1 MVLDELTPSRY
12 FFGSLLAASVVLSL
26 FTYPPSGVLAI
37 GAAGCVLL
45 VVTEGLEDYIGP
57 MTIVALTVLAT
68 VTVLS
73 ASLCVVRRRTESRFR
88 RVQAV
93 AEAVQLALL
102 RPLPERIGSLRLA
115 GFYRAA
121 DDEAL
126 IGGDLYSVRPT
137 PFGIRAIVGDVKGKG
152 ISATQTVATVISS
165 FQEAA
170 LLHPS
175 LSQVAERIDVAL
187 QLDRDNPPM
196 EPMGDGRPAYMPGD
210 APGPADEVFA
220 TAVLLEFSE
229 DACAVRILDR
239 GHQPLLAVQHGA
251 ASVVET
257 DHSLPLGMG
266 DLLPTPPRTVTHT
279 LAPGDILIAYSDGV
293 TEARDGAGTFYPLRE
308 RLQDHCA
315 GRAWPISP
323 HGSRHLPG
331 GGRRPVGAHP
341 GRRPRRHRVPTRRPA
356 RRGLAPAGR
365 RPGVS
370 LTPRSGD
377 PAHAMTRHPDTP
389 RSQPAR
395 RAAWVRCTQ
404 AAHSLV
410 GRR

>member
-1 MVLDELTPSRY
+1 MLLDQVTPPRY
-12 FFGSLLAASVVLSL
+12 FFASLLTASVVLSL
-26 FTYPPSGVLAI
+26 FTYPPFGVLAI

-45 VVTEGLEDYIGP
+45 VVTEAIEDYIGP
-57 MTIVALTVLAT
+57 MTIVALTVLPA

-73 ASLCVVRRRTESRFR
+73 TSLCVVRRRAEKRFH

-102 RPLPERIGSLRLA
+102 RPLPERIGPLRLA

-137 PFGIRAIVGDVKGKG
+137 PFGTRVIVGDVKGKG

-196 EPMGDGRPAYMPGD
+196 EPMGGDRPAYMAEGT
-210 APGPADEVFA
+210 PGPADEVFA
-220 TAVLLEFSE
+220 TAVLLEFSA

-239 GHQPLLAVQHGA
+239 GHQPLLTIRHGT

-266 DLLPTPPRTVTHT
+266 DLLTAPPRTVTHP
-279 LAPGDILIAYSDGV
+279 LNPGDILIAYSDGV
-293 TEARDGAGTFYPLRE
+293 TEARDSAGTFYPLRE

-315 GRAWPISP
+315 DSAGPISP
-323 HGSRHLPG
+323 TRLVTFLEEDVA
-331 GGRRPVGAHP
+331 RWA
-341 GRRPRRHRVPTRRPA
+341 PTLGDDLVA
-356 RRGLAPAGR
+356 IAFQSAP
-365 RPGVS
+365 
-370 LTPRSGD
+370 SGD
-377 PAHAMTRHPDTP
+377 A
-389 RSQPAR
+389 
-395 RAAWVRCTQ
+395 
-404 AAHSLV
+404 
-410 GRR
+410 

>member
-323 HGSRHLPG
+323 TGLVTFLEEDVARWAPTLGDDLVAIAFQPAAPPDEDWH
-331 GGRRPVGAHP
+331 RPD
-341 GRRPRRHRVPTRRPA
+341 
-356 RRGLAPAGR
+356 
-365 RPGVS
+365 
-370 LTPRSGD
+370 GD
-377 PAHAMTRHPDTP
+377 PASLSRRGPVTP
-389 RSQPAR
+389 RMP
-395 RAAWVRCTQ
+395 
-404 AAHSLV
+404 
-410 GRR
+410 